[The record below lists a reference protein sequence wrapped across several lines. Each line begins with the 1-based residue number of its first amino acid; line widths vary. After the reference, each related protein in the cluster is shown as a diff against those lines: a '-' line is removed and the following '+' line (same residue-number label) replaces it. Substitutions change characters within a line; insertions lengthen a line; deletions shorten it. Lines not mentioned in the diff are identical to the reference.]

1 MSTTKELW
9 VYAEQREGKLASVVQ
24 ELLSEGQ
31 ILAEKAGFTL
41 AAVLP
46 SANGAELCQELYN
59 FGAKKVYTIDDP
71 KLAGYQNDYYARAIA
86 QIINEKKPEIVLYG
100 ATTIGRSLAPT
111 VAVMVN
117 AGLTADCTELDYD
130 VENGN
135 LLQTRP
141 AFGGNIMAT
150 IICPNHR
157 PQMATV
163 RSNVFKK
170 TKISDNETGEQIE
183 YTVDLSDVPERMRLL
198 ESVHEVDD
206 NSIDLNAAQFI
217 ISGGRGVGNPEN
229 FKIIYDLASEL
240 GAAVGASRATVDAG
254 WISHHHQV
262 GQTGKTV
269 CPVIYVACGI
279 SGAIQ
284 HLAGMQSSDMIIAIN
299 KDPDAPIF
307 DVADYGLI
315 GDLHEIV
322 PEFKKQIAAAK
333 AS

>member
-1 MSTTKELW
+1 MNTTKELW
-9 VYAEQREGKLASVVQ
+9 VFAEQRDGKIAGVVQ

-31 ILAEKAGFTL
+31 ILAQKAGFTL

-46 SANGAELCQELYN
+46 SANGAALCQELFNY
-59 FGAKKVYTIDDP
+59 GAQKVYTIDDP
-71 KLAGYQNDYYARAIA
+71 KLAHYQNDYYSRAVA
-86 QIINEKKPEIVLYG
+86 QLINEKRPEIVLYG

-111 VAVMVN
+111 VAVMVD
-117 AGLTADCTELDYD
+117 AGLTADCTQLDFD
-130 VENGN
+130 VETGN

-170 TKISDNETGEQIE
+170 TKLSDSESGAQIE
-183 YTVDLSDVPERMRLL
+183 YAVDLSGVKERMRRI
-198 ESVHEVDD
+198 ESVHEAD
-206 NSIDLNAAQFI
+206 NTIDLNAAQFI
-217 ISGGRGVGNPEN
+217 VSGGRGVGKPEN
-229 FKIIYDLASEL
+229 FKIIYDLAAEL

-269 CPVIYVACGI
+269 CPVVYIACGI

-284 HLAGMQSSDMIIAIN
+284 HLAGMQSSDLIIAVN
-299 KDPDAPIF
+299 KDPAAPIF
-307 DVADYGLI
+307 DVADFGLI
-315 GDLHEIV
+315 GDLHQIV
-322 PEFKKQIAAAK
+322 PEFQKQIAAFK
-333 AS
+333 A

>member
-9 VYAEQREGKLASVVQ
+9 VYAEQREGKLAGVVQ

-71 KLAGYQNDYYARAIA
+71 KLADYQNDYYSRAVA
-86 QIINEKKPEIVLYG
+86 QLINEKKPEIVLYG

-130 VENGN
+130 VENAN

-150 IICPNHR
+150 IICPDHR

-170 TKISDNETGEQIE
+170 TKISDNEAGEQVD
-183 YTVDLSDVPERMRLL
+183 YPVDLSGVPERMRLL
-198 ESVHEVDD
+198 ESVHEADD

-217 ISGGRGVGNPEN
+217 ISGGRGVGKPEN
-229 FKIIYDLASEL
+229 FKVIYDLASEL

-307 DVADYGLI
+307 DVADFGLI

-322 PEFKKQIAAAK
+322 PEFKKQIAAFK
-333 AS
+333 A